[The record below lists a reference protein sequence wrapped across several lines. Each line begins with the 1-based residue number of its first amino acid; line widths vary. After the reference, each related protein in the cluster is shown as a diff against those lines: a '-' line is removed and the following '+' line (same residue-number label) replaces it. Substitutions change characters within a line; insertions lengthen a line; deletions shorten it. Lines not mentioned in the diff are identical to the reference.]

1 MLLRQQEYEHRMA
14 HHSGSRSDLLD
25 HDHTAA
31 IYEHGLA
38 TTAYPG
44 NNQPYTFV
52 RMCDGKFVRTAIPL
66 HDFEAVDSASAAG
79 IQPTSQSGYYRSS
92 VNHTLRRPS
101 KRHAVAAAAAPHGSI
116 AGHHRGHQT
125 LRPQRPRLPNQS
137 CIRQARHERIVQVT
151 RYDSDVWGALI
162 VQSLHKLMRSMIH
175 SGPSI
180 PTWQ

>member
-38 TTAYPG
+38 AAAAATAYP

-66 HDFEAVDSASAAG
+66 HDFEAVDSAIQPQSAAAA
-79 IQPTSQSGYYRSS
+79 GYYRSS

-101 KRHAVAAAAAPHGSI
+101 KRHAVAAAAAAAAAAQDSY
-116 AGHHRGHQT
+116 ACC
-125 LRPQRPRLPNQS
+125 PRED
-137 CIRQARHERIVQVT
+137 I
-151 RYDSDVWGALI
+151 G
-162 VQSLHKLMRSMIH
+162 K
-175 SGPSI
+175 
-180 PTWQ
+180 

>member
-38 TTAYPG
+38 AQAAAAAQYP

-66 HDFEAVDSASAAG
+66 HDFEAVDSA
-79 IQPTSQSGYYRSS
+79 IQPQSAGYYRSS

-101 KRHAVAAAAAPHGSI
+101 KRHAVAAAAAAAAAAQDSY
-116 AGHHRGHQT
+116 ACC
-125 LRPQRPRLPNQS
+125 PRDEIGKP
-137 CIRQARHERIVQVT
+137 AV
-151 RYDSDVWGALI
+151 
-162 VQSLHKLMRSMIH
+162 
-175 SGPSI
+175 
-180 PTWQ
+180 

>member
-66 HDFEAVDSASAAG
+66 HDFEAVDSAAAAG
-79 IQPTSQSGYYRSS
+79 IQPASQSGYYRSS

-101 KRHAVAAAAAPHGSI
+101 KRHAVAAAAAAAAAAQDSYACCPREEIGKS
-116 AGHHRGHQT
+116 R
-125 LRPQRPRLPNQS
+125 QRTCSL
-137 CIRQARHERIVQVT
+137 
-151 RYDSDVWGALI
+151 ALKAMKCEKCA
-162 VQSLHKLMRSMIH
+162 LNHNL
-175 SGPSI
+175 
-180 PTWQ
+180 